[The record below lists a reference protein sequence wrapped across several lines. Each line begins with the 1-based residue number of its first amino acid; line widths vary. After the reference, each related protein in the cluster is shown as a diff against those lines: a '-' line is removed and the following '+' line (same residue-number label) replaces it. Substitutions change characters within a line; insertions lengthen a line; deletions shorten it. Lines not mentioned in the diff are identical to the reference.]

1 MKARYRNQGK
11 ARYWLAG
18 SALAAAGTALWILTR
33 RSTPGRPRTHLLD
46 LEPSPEI
53 PAPETGSV
61 QFIGTATTLI
71 RYGGLTILTDPNFL
85 HRGDRI
91 HLGYG
96 MHATRLTDPARE
108 FEDLPPVDF
117 VLLSHLHED
126 HFDKLVERRLDPH
139 TPILTTASAA
149 RTLARRG
156 FVNTYA
162 LRTWDCVNVRKGP
175 VSLRV
180 TALPGRHG
188 PLLVSAAMPDVMGSM
203 LEFRHDPDGRHYR
216 IYVSG
221 DTLVFRDLY
230 EIPRR
235 SPPGGSG
242 APAPG
247 RSPCARRAGHHECRP
262 GHRGAAHY
270 PPGCSP
276 SPSTTTITTCSK
288 SRSKNSCAPL
298 SARDG
303 SDRVRCLR
311 HGETYSFAPRGTP
324 LEARPLV

>member
-1 MKARYRNQGK
+1 MQT
-11 ARYWLAG
+11 RYWLAG
-18 SALAAAGTALWILTR
+18 SALAATGAALWMVLR
-33 RSTPGRPRTHLLD
+33 QPTPAHPRTHLLD
-46 LEPSPEI
+46 LEPSPET
-53 PAPETGSV
+53 PTPETASL

-85 HRGDRI
+85 HRGERI
-91 HLGYG
+91 HIGYG

-126 HFDKLVERRLDPH
+126 HFDQLVQRRLDPH

-156 FVNTYA
+156 FRNTYA
-162 LRTWDCVNVRKGP
+162 LRTWDRVNVRKGA

-180 TALPGRHG
+180 TSLPGRHG
-188 PLLVSAAMPDVMGSM
+188 PALISAALPDVMGSM

-216 IYVSG
+216 IYIGG
-221 DTLVFRDLY
+221 DTLVYRDLY

-235 SPPGGSG
+235 YPHVDLAVLHLGG
-242 APAPG
+242 
-247 RSPCARRAGHHECRP
+247 ARVLGVLVTMNAAQGIEALRILRPDTAIPVHYDDYDIFREPLEEFVRAVEREGW
-262 GHRGAAHY
+262 
-270 PPGCSP
+270 
-276 SPSTTTITTCSK
+276 
-288 SRSKNSCAPL
+288 
-298 SARDG
+298 
-303 SDRVRCLR
+303 SDRVRFLR
-311 HGETYSFAPRGTP
+311 HGETYSLASSGAP

>member
-1 MKARYRNQGK
+1 MKARYRNRGK
-11 ARYWLAG
+11 ARYWIAG
-18 SALAAAGTALWILTR
+18 SALAATGAALWMVTR
-33 RSTPGRPRTHLLD
+33 RTTPARPRTHLLD
-46 LEPSPEI
+46 LEPSPEL

-91 HLGYG
+91 HIGYG

-162 LRTWDCVNVRKGP
+162 LRTWDRVNVRKGP

-188 PLLVSAAMPDVMGSM
+188 PHLVSAAMPDVMGSM

-221 DTLVFRDLY
+221 DTLIFRDLY

-235 SPPGGSG
+235 HPQVDLALLHLGGMRVLG
-242 APAPG
+242 VLVTMNATQGIEALRIIRPDIAIPIHYNDYNLFKE
-247 RSPCARRAGHHECRP
+247 PLEAFMRAAEREGWQDH
-262 GHRGAAHY
+262 
-270 PPGCSP
+270 
-276 SPSTTTITTCSK
+276 
-288 SRSKNSCAPL
+288 
-298 SARDG
+298 
-303 SDRVRCLR
+303 VRYLR